1 MRLTVTDGPEAG
13 QAFTASQREVSL
25 GRRRNCT
32 VCLHGDS
39 HVSRLHALLRETDS
53 GWTIEDAGS
62 HNGTLLNGRPVT
74 SAVALP
80 EGAEIALGSS
90 TVRVEL
96 NPADESLMEAHHD
109 LREVEATGRPQTV
122 VERAFGAEDASNLG
136 AETTGPADTWTPERL
151 AALFALAAPVTSA
164 NPLEAILERVMDQL
178 FANVKAERGYLLLEN
193 EATGKLAPRAVRRRG
208 SLPEG
213 SGPVEISRT
222 LVHRAVKQRRAIL
235 TSDAA
240 DDASLRDGTASL
252 AEFGI
257 RSALCVPLIAD
268 EAVLGLILLDT
279 QSVADAFTEGDLE
292 FVSVLAG
299 VAALRVNCIRLTAR
313 LAHETQ
319 LREQLQS
326 FVPDVPLQHLLGGRL
341 DLELGGEIR
350 EATILQADIREF
362 TALTERLGPRQLT
375 ALLNEYFTAMCD
387 VIRSHGGIVDKFVGD
402 AILAVFGSPVPD
414 DGQSVKAVRCAL
426 HMLEALDGLR
436 TRWQQEGRPTFE
448 VGIGLSRGTVLH
460 GNIGSAD
467 IMQYS
472 VIGDPV
478 NTCSRLCA
486 LAFPQEVIVSESVF
500 EHVWSL
506 FYTVAREPVAVK
518 GKSEPMKTYRV
529 VGERAPKSE

>member
-375 ALLNEYFTAMCD
+375 ALLNEYFTA
-387 VIRSHGGIVDKFVGD
+387 
-402 AILAVFGSPVPD
+402 
-414 DGQSVKAVRCAL
+414 
-426 HMLEALDGLR
+426 
-436 TRWQQEGRPTFE
+436 
-448 VGIGLSRGTVLH
+448 
-460 GNIGSAD
+460 
-467 IMQYS
+467 
-472 VIGDPV
+472 
-478 NTCSRLCA
+478 
-486 LAFPQEVIVSESVF
+486 
-500 EHVWSL
+500 
-506 FYTVAREPVAVK
+506 
-518 GKSEPMKTYRV
+518 
-529 VGERAPKSE
+529 